1 MGFSSDLDPFQLHI
15 RSRCPADFWPR
26 HLRIRRWEQLGLL
39 CQRLFCSTKS
49 MWDIRKVR
57 WLCWEGPTLHSFG
70 HLTEYQF
77 QNSNYVKGIPLP
89 DWAFALTTSKDLK
102 TSQENERK
110 KVGASGSKCR
120 NHVIVRWCGW
130 CFRSWRSLITTALDL
145 QRQALQEAEEKS
157 KSLRQAEAR
166 THSVRPTGTY
176 RLSALPVALPV
187 WLCQEQRIKDK
198 DQELKKLSHSPVRVK
213 RFGVGCRNRRWMMS
227 DALLGGFKCFWD
239 DSPNWLFLLWWWA
252 CKPPLLRDD
261 MCSHFSECRNE

>member
-15 RSRCPADFWPR
+15 GSRCPADFWPR
-26 HLRIRRWEQLGLL
+26 HLRIRRWQQLGLL

-77 QNSNYVKGIPLP
+77 QNSNDVKGIPLP
-89 DWAFALTTSKDLK
+89 DWAFALITLKDLK

-110 KVGASGSKCR
+110 KVGASGSKYR

-176 RLSALPVALPV
+176 RL
-187 WLCQEQRIKDK
+187 
-198 DQELKKLSHSPVRVK
+198 
-213 RFGVGCRNRRWMMS
+213 
-227 DALLGGFKCFWD
+227 
-239 DSPNWLFLLWWWA
+239 
-252 CKPPLLRDD
+252 
-261 MCSHFSECRNE
+261 